1 MRSPKGF
8 FSLIWKRHFVFSFKK
23 ILASLFSPLS
33 LCITTIACGLL
44 LLCFSKKQKIGKSLV
59 TFGLILLIV
68 SSYEGVSGRILRTLE
83 SQYPPINLSRVVAHQ
98 NRGTAEGSVKWI
110 VVLAGGI
117 AGDANSPYQIQ
128 ISHHSRIRLME
139 GIRLHRMIPGSKIIL
154 TGGIGFDGRPE
165 ATTMSR
171 VAMDLGV
178 NRSDMVLEVEAR
190 DTKDHPLFV
199 RDIVH
204 DDPFILVT
212 SAFHMPRAVKL
223 FAKQGLFPIPAPAG
237 QWTPPLRFWSLVNF
251 FPSAAGMRLAEL
263 AYHEYMG
270 LTWAWIRGQI

>member
-1 MRSPKGF
+1 MV
-8 FSLIWKRHFVFSFKK
+8 SLKK
-23 ILASLFSPLS
+23 ILASFFSPLS
-33 LCITTIACGLL
+33 LCVTMLACGLL
-44 LLCFSKKQKIGKSLV
+44 LLCFSQKQRIGKTLV
-59 TFGLILLIV
+59 AVGLILLII

-83 SQYPPINLSRVVAHQ
+83 SQYPPIDLSRIVAHQ
-98 NRGTAEGSVKWI
+98 DGGTAEDSVKWI
-110 VVLAGGI
+110 VVLTGGI
-117 AGDANSPYQIQ
+117 VGEANSPYQLQ
-128 ISHHSRIRLME
+128 ISHHSRVRLIE

-154 TGGIGFDGRPE
+154 TGGIGFDGPPE
-165 ATTMSR
+165 ATTLSR
-171 VAMDLGV
+171 VAEELGV
-178 NRSDMVLEVEAR
+178 SRSDMVLEVESR
-190 DTKDHPLFV
+190 DTKDHPLYV

-204 DDPFILVT
+204 DDSFILVT

-237 QWTPPLRFWSLVNF
+237 QWTPPMQLWSPANF